1 MSKINSKSIKKLNS
15 KKNVKMNNPVV
26 KRVIR
31 LNINLFPALGRVL
44 GMSNTELMEAT
55 GIKNATWYRIMGH
68 PDEITV
74 QQLISIANRLCIP
87 VRRFFLYDETNMV
100 GIKDDYIE
108 NPYKPCHYDTK
119 NLIHLIDTRAVA
131 TWQDVADT
139 LGITRSNLRNSLLLA
154 TRLPLGRFLRACEY
168 FGIDPFCV
176 IIDPNPLRVDQR
188 ERMNLLATK
197 QEYATIQHDISIIQ
211 RELAVFRAEIMN
223 VRRDIARLDKKIDM
237 FIDAHYEEITDPDE
251 AVHTP
256 VLTRQIVKEIQ
267 GRADK
272 ELEMTNNTKKE
283 A

>member
-1 MSKINSKSIKKLNS
+1 
-15 KKNVKMNNPVV
+15 MNNPVV

-31 LNINLFPALGRVL
+31 LNINLFTALGRVL

-74 QQLISIANRLCIP
+74 QQLITIANRLCIP
-87 VRRFFLYDETNMV
+87 VRRFFLFDETNMV
-100 GIKDDYIE
+100 GSKDDYIE

-139 LGITRSNLRNSLLLA
+139 LGITRSNLRNSLVLA
-154 TRLPLGRFLRACEY
+154 TRLPLVRFLTACEY

-197 QEYATIQHDISIIQ
+197 QEYAAIQQNISIIQ

-223 VRRDIARLDKKIDM
+223 VRRDITVLSKKIDM
-237 FIDAHYEEITDPDE
+237 FIDAHYEELTDPDE
-251 AVHTP
+251 AKQTAE
-256 VLTRQIVKEIQ
+256 LTKQVVREIQ

-272 ELEMTNNTKKE
+272 ELENDE
-283 A
+283 ILSLPAL

>member
-1 MSKINSKSIKKLNS
+1 
-15 KKNVKMNNPVV
+15 MNYPVV
-26 KRVIR
+26 KRVLR

-87 VRRFFLYDETNMV
+87 VRRFFLYDDTNIV

-108 NPYKPCHYDTK
+108 NPYKPCHYDTE
-119 NLIHLIDTRAVA
+119 NLLHLIDTRAVA

-139 LGITRSNLRNSLLLA
+139 LGITRSNLRNSLVLA
-154 TRLPLGRFLRACEY
+154 TRLPLERFLKACEY

-176 IIDPNPLRVDQR
+176 IIDPNPLRIEQK
-188 ERMNLLATK
+188 ERMNLQATK

-223 VRRDIARLDKKIDM
+223 VRRDIAGLSKKINM
-237 FIDAHYEEITDPDE
+237 FIDAHYEEITDPDK
-251 AVHTP
+251 AKQTA
-256 VLTRQIVKEIQ
+256 VLTKQIAKEIQ
-267 GRADK
+267 TCASK
-272 ELEMTNNTKKE
+272 KIVNNNNSSFGSYD
-283 A
+283 